1 LALNGSK
8 SLEPRAGLK
17 WDFAPTQSLGVGV
30 GVHSRQEAM
39 STYFAQHRLED
50 GTYVTP
56 NKNLGFTKATHAVI
70 SYENQLKEDLRLK
83 TEVYYQWLSKV
94 PVRTDP
100 VSTMAIINREDGFIT
115 DSLVNK
121 GSGRNYGLELT
132 LEKFFTNNYY
142 FLATTSLYDS
152 RYTAA
157 NGVEYNTR
165 FNGNFVANVTAG
177 KELKVGRRKTNLI
190 GLNTRLIWSGGK
202 RYTPINLEA
211 SQAKGQAVYYEDRAF
226 GEQAPNY
233 YRADIRVSYRKNN
246 PRASHIIS
254 LDIQNVS
261 NRLNVYNKYYD
272 EDKAEIATSYQT
284 GLIPILNYR
293 LEF

>member
-1 LALNGSK
+1 
-8 SLEPRAGLK
+8 
-17 WDFAPTQSLGVGV
+17 
-30 GVHSRQEAM
+30 
-39 STYFAQHRLED
+39 
-50 GTYVTP
+50 
-56 NKNLGFTKATHAVI
+56 
-70 SYENQLKEDLRLK
+70 
-83 TEVYYQWLSKV
+83 
-94 PVRTDP
+94 
-100 VSTMAIINREDGFIT
+100 
-115 DSLVNK
+115 
-121 GSGRNYGLELT
+121 
-132 LEKFFTNNYY
+132 
-142 FLATTSLYDS
+142 
-152 RYTAA
+152 
-157 NGVEYNTR
+157 VEYNTR

-202 RYTPINLEA
+202 RYTPINLES